1 MMRPC
6 RSSPLA
12 SACRDLLM
20 FVSMGIVE
28 MVQPP
33 HPVHI
38 QPNGQPKIKHMVV
51 MLMENRAA
59 DHFFGCMAG
68 EGVIGLDGIN
78 GSHYLPK
85 DPNNASAGGVNVT
98 CGTANYGDM
107 SACCCCLHRRTT
119 TIYPPAHEHM
129 NLPRSACVAL
139 TFAVCDK
146 GPPYSPYLNKFADR
160 AELGGDPTYTPKNYS
175 QYPYGPQ
182 DDKYSYNRGARLNA
196 IQMFNSTQLPIKTA
210 IAKEFAVFNHLHSSV
225 PSYSIP
231 NHLYWGFGSSCGLS
245 TNPRCSYPGSGY
257 EPPAHI
263 FDSLHAANVS
273 YRSYSNDSAASPPTG
288 GNASG
293 TACPQ
298 DLMSNASRRHKDHC
312 FSMDQFYKD
321 AAAVRTIIATKNTT
335 SYWCS
340 F

>member
-1 MMRPC
+1 
-6 RSSPLA
+6 
-12 SACRDLLM
+12 M

-119 TIYPPAHEHM
+119 TIYPPAHELTPQCM
-129 NLPRSACVAL
+129 CGPYLRSVRQ
-139 TFAVCDK
+139 
-146 GPPYSPYLNKFADR
+146 GPPVLA
-160 AELGGDPTYTPKNYS
+160 
-175 QYPYGPQ
+175 
-182 DDKYSYNRGARLNA
+182 
-196 IQMFNSTQLPIKTA
+196 LP
-210 IAKEFAVFNHLHSSV
+210 EQV
-225 PSYSIP
+225 
-231 NHLYWGFGSSCGLS
+231 C
-245 TNPRCSYPGSGY
+245 
-257 EPPAHI
+257 
-263 FDSLHAANVS
+263 
-273 YRSYSNDSAASPPTG
+273 
-288 GNASG
+288 
-293 TACPQ
+293 
-298 DLMSNASRRHKDHC
+298 
-312 FSMDQFYKD
+312 
-321 AAAVRTIIATKNTT
+321 
-335 SYWCS
+335 
-340 F
+340 